1 MSSQK
6 MFETWANWVIS
17 SQVWSS
23 WVESCRVRSSPMFF
37 STQTKS
43 NSSSKL
49 WQMNDLD
56 CEAAD
61 FTKGGFIV
69 EERDQYHIWRWLKM
83 WDVVWKLNL
92 LKIQFIINHVISKS
106 KSLFIWSLNVYT
118 VAVVRFDLCL
128 V

>member
-37 STQTKS
+37 STQTES

-61 FTKGGFIV
+61 FTKGVFIV

-118 VAVVRFDLCL
+118 VAVVRFGLCL